1 MNKYPAKPIADHL
14 ANHGRYGDNI
24 LVHMSRDEV
33 AGIAAL
39 SPTGQLPTN
48 PVTGQP
54 EAFGMKDLFRYGLPI
69 AASIAMPALLPGLPA
84 ALAGGIGS
92 GLATTALTG
101 DIERGLVSGVMGA
114 GMGAASGAA
123 SKAAT
128 TAATEAAGQAATGG
142 LNAGLTDMSTV
153 LGNAGAHVGG
163 AATEAEMAA
172 ILAQQAGPMASSS
185 GMAGALGSAGTP
197 EALANYATPMSSTF
211 GERLAAP
218 FQSGSGFGTELLK
231 PRSMLPM
238 AVGAGQLA
246 EMDAQDQ
253 WGREAGDLEA
263 ESEAKRRQAY
273 DDLQGAYR
281 SAQPNAAIGLN
292 PYRGQMSQNTPPP
305 MYAGGYAEGG
315 IVGKKPI
322 EPISNRAGLNAHNYV
337 NDNAVPQSAYSG
349 IDPVTIQRG
358 IRGIHSVP
366 PPPGF
371 MPGFMPEFN
380 YFQND
385 PNNIVAPPITG
396 PADWT
401 QRYAGF
407 PSSRVTPGS
416 SSYFENILQAEKPK
430 GKAAGGDV
438 TLDTPA
444 GQVGVAPGG
453 IANIDNQYT
462 QGPPQPSE
470 QDVQMLAMALSGGV
484 PEADQIIEAFVAK
497 FGPEVFQ
504 MIRQMILQSNT
515 PNAQT
520 QGLVQGQ
527 GGGMDDQVPGMIG
540 GQQPVAVSPGEY
552 IVPADTV
559 SGLGDGSSEAG
570 ARELDAMSDRVRMA
584 RGGTTAQPA
593 ATSAQNLMPL

>member
-1 MNKYPAKPIADHL
+1 MNNYPAKPIADQL
-14 ANHGRYGDNI
+14 ANHGRYGDDI

-39 SPTGQLPTN
+39 APNGQLPIN
-48 PVTGQP
+48 PITGQP
-54 EAFGMKDLFRYGLPI
+54 EAFGMKDLLRYGLPI

-92 GLATTALTG
+92 GLATTAITG

-114 GMGAASGAA
+114 GMGAAAGAA
-123 SKAAT
+123 GKAAT
-128 TAATEAAGQAATGG
+128 TAATEASGQALTGG
-142 LNAGLTDMSTV
+142 LNAGLTDMSAV
-153 LGNAGAHVGG
+153 IGNAGAHVGG
-163 AATEAEMAA
+163 AATEAEIAA
-172 ILAQQAGPMASSS
+172 ILAQQAAPMASSS
-185 GMAGALGSAGTP
+185 GMASALGGAGTP
-197 EALANYATPMSSTF
+197 EALAHYATPVSSTF

-218 FQSGSGFGTELLK
+218 FQSGSGFGTELMK
-231 PRSMLPM
+231 SRSMLPM

-253 WGREAGDLEA
+253 WGRESNDLEA
-263 ESEAKRRQAY
+263 ENEAKRKQAY

-292 PYRGQMSQNTPPP
+292 PYRNQMSQNTPPP
-305 MYAGGYAEGG
+305 MYAGGYAAGG
-315 IVGKKPI
+315 AVDYLSERESG
-322 EPISNRAGLNAHNYV
+322 
-337 NDNAVPQSAYSG
+337 DNPKNLAYGG

-358 IRGIHSVP
+358 LRGAHSIA

-371 MPGFMPEFN
+371 IPGFMPEFN

-385 PNNIVAPPITG
+385 PNNIVSPPITG

-407 PSSRVTPGS
+407 PSSGVTPGS
-416 SSYFENILQAEKPK
+416 GSYFENILQAEKEKPE
-430 GKAAGGDV
+430 GYAAGGDV
-438 TLDTPA
+438 MLNTPA
-444 GQVGVAPGG
+444 GQAGIAPGG
-453 IANIDNQYT
+453 IAGIENQYT

-470 QDVQMLAMALSGGV
+470 QDVQMLAMALSGGA

-504 MIRQMILQSNT
+504 MIRQMILQSST

-520 QGLVQGQ
+520 QGLVQGP

-559 SGLGDGSSEAG
+559 SGLGDGSSDAG
-570 ARELDAMSDRVRMA
+570 AKELDAMSDRVRMA
-584 RGGTTAQPA
+584 RGGTTVQPGPTNA
-593 ATSAQNLMPL
+593 RNLMPI